1 MSAFA
6 LQSEFLERRRRELG
20 MSRSQLANLS
30 GLSLATV
37 NRILRGGMMR
47 ASLANVVGVARAL
60 GVQVTLT
67 PIGESY
73 DFRQQAAK
81 DKAQKIVGLVQ
92 GTSGLEAQAVDAQ
105 TAERMVNQTLHELMA
120 GPRRKIWTPI

>member
-6 LQSEFLERRRRELG
+6 LQSESLERRRRELG

-47 ASLANVVGVARAL
+47 ASLANVVAVAQAL
-60 GVQVTLT
+60 GVEVTLA

-81 DKAQKIVGLVQ
+81 DKARKIVGLVQ
-92 GTSGLEAQAVDAQ
+92 GTSGLEGQAVDAQ
-105 TAERMVNQTLHELMA
+105 TADRMVNQTLHELMA